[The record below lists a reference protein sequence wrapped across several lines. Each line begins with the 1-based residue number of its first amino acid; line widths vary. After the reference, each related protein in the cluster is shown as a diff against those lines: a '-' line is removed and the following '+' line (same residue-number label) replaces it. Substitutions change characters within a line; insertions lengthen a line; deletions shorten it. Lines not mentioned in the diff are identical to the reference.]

1 MPLSLGP
8 RKKAAAEVCAFNL
21 VVQGPAMSAEQAN
34 DLARLAGSTRIHKI
48 AERAWRIHNAAPTN
62 TIAPYCE
69 KAGIDHGF
77 IAEGRRFADL
87 KLLAM
92 DMDSTLITIE
102 CIDELGDLAGCKT
115 EIASIT
121 AQAMRGELDYPQ
133 SLRKRVSL
141 LEDLDEASLA
151 RVYDERLKLTP
162 GAEQLLAA
170 CKQHGVKL
178 LLVSGGFT
186 FFTER
191 LKTRLGIDY
200 TISNRLEVSGGKLTG
215 QVLGD
220 IVDAEAKATKF
231 RAVIA
236 EIGATRE
243 QTVAIGDGA
252 NDLKMMAAA
261 GVSVAFHAKPVVRAQ
276 ASCAITYC
284 GLDAVVNL
292 FE

>member
-1 MPLSLGP
+1 MT
-8 RKKAAAEVCAFNL
+8 NL
-21 VVQGPAMSAEQAN
+21 VAQGPAMTADQAN

-48 AERAWRIHNAAPTN
+48 ADHAWRIHNAALAD

-69 KAGIDHGF
+69 TARIDYGF
-77 IAEGRRFADL
+77 IPEGRRFADL
-87 KLLAM
+87 KLVAM

-102 CIDELGDLAGCKT
+102 CIDELGDMAGCKT
-115 EIASIT
+115 EIAGIT

-141 LEDLDEASLA
+141 LRDLDEKALA
-151 RVYDERLKLTP
+151 RVYEERLKLTP
-162 GAEQLLAA
+162 GAEELLGA
-170 CKQHGVKL
+170 CKKHGVKL

-186 FFTER
+186 FFTDK
-191 LKTRLGIDY
+191 LKHRLGIDY
-200 TISNRLEVSGGKLTG
+200 TISNRLEVAHGKLTG

-231 RAVIA
+231 RAVMR

-252 NDLKMMAAA
+252 NDLKMMNES

-276 ASCAITYC
+276 ASCAVTYS
-284 GLDAVVNL
+284 GLDAVINL

>member
-1 MPLSLGP
+1 I
-8 RKKAAAEVCAFNL
+8 
-21 VVQGPAMSAEQAN
+21 QQISA
-34 DLARLAGSTRIHKI
+34 
-48 AERAWRIHNAAPTN
+48 RAWRIHSAAPAS
-62 TIAPYCE
+62 TIGPYCE
-69 KAGIDHGF
+69 QARIDFAF

-102 CIDELGDLAGCKT
+102 CIDELGDLAGCKS
-115 EIASIT
+115 EIAAIT

-141 LEDLDEASLA
+141 LAGLPEKALTD
-151 RVYDERLKLTP
+151 VYDDRLRLTP
-162 GAEQLLAA
+162 GAEELIAG
-170 CKQHGVKL
+170 CKVHGVRL

-191 LKTRLGIDY
+191 LKARLGIDY
-200 TISNRLEVSGGKLTG
+200 TISNRLEVTAGRLTG

-220 IVDAEAKATKF
+220 VVDAEAKAAKF
-231 RAVIA
+231 TAVMQA
-236 EIGATRE
+236 LGASRE

-252 NDLKMMAAA
+252 NDLKMMDRA
-261 GVSVAFHAKPVVRAQ
+261 GTSIAFHAKPVVRAQ
-276 ASCAITYC
+276 ASCAISYC
-284 GLDAVVNL
+284 GLDAVLRL